1 MNELIFIHVQLKA
14 QQEMANIL
22 NRIAGLQSGVA
33 PPLKGESKSER
44 VVELEKQLASVTE
57 KRIQHLERL
66 EEHQVAMQVSEFLVS
81 T

>member
-33 PPLKGESKSER
+33 PPLKGESESER

>member
-1 MNELIFIHVQLKA
+1 
-14 QQEMANIL
+14 MANIL

-33 PPLKGESKSER
+33 PPLKGESESER

>member
-1 MNELIFIHVQLKA
+1 
-14 QQEMANIL
+14 MANIL

-33 PPLKGESKSER
+33 PPLKGESER

-66 EEHQVAMQVSEFLVS
+66 EEHQVAMQVNEFLVS
-81 T
+81 A